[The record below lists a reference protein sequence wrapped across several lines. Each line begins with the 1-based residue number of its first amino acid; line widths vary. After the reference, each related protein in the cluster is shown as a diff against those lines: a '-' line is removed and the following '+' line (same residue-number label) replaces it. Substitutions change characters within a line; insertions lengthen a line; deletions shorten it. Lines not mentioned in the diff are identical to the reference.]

1 MKEEIIDGIRY
12 RLDENNLTAEVIEL
26 KNDIQL
32 DGEKLTVKQL
42 MKAIFN
48 GYKGD
53 IIIPETVMFNKLSY
67 RVDSIGAK
75 AFAGSYS
82 LKSVTIPNSVTS
94 IGDWAFKDCSSLTT
108 IAIPDYVTSIGEY
121 AFSGCN
127 SLISPVICGEE
138 IIGGVKYLLYS
149 NRTAKIIEKSG
160 GYEGDIII
168 PETVVFNGLTYRVT
182 CIGESAFKNCESL
195 ESIVIPDGVTSIG
208 KSAFNF
214 CFSLTSIVIPDSVK
228 SIEENAF
235 AYCESLESIVI
246 PDGVTSIGK
255 GAFENCEKVP
265 SIIIPDNVKSIGD
278 LAFSCCFSLTSIVIS
293 DGVTSIGY
301 RAFESC
307 SSLKSIVIPDSVKS
321 IEENAFVGCTA
332 LTSIIVAEGNPI
344 YDSRMNCNAIIETA
358 TNTLIRGCSQ
368 TIIPESITGIGDAAF
383 EGCESLTSIIIPDS
397 VECIGAE
404 AFRLCESLKS
414 ITIPTNVKS
423 VGSMAFDWCESLLSI
438 TYLGTIAQ
446 WKEIQ
451 LGFAWRNDVPAAA
464 VVHCSDGDVSC
475 Y

>member
-1 MKEEIIDGIRY
+1 MKEEIINGIKY
-12 RLDENNLTAEVIEL
+12 RLDEDNLTAEVIAL
-26 KNDIQL
+26 KEDFKIV
-32 DGEKLTVKQL
+32 DGRLVAQNF

-48 GYKGD
+48 GYEGD
-53 IIIPETVMFNKLSY
+53 IIVPETVEFEEKTY
-67 RVDSIGAK
+67 RVTSIGEK
-75 AFAGSYS
+75 AFARSYS
-82 LKSVTIPNSVTS
+82 LKSVTIPGSVTS
-94 IGDWAFKDCSSLTT
+94 IGNRALEDCQNLKSIT
-108 IAIPDYVTSIGEY
+108 IPDYASIGEF
-121 AFSGCN
+121 AFGRCE
-127 SLISPVICGEE
+127 SLPLVVSIDKE
-138 IIGGVKYLLYS
+138 IGGINYRLYF
-149 NRTAKIIEKSG
+149 NRTAEVIVKEDY
-160 GYEGDIII
+160 YEGDIVI
-168 PETVVFNGLTYRVT
+168 PETVVFDEYTYRVT
-182 CIGESAFKNCESL
+182 
-195 ESIVIPDGVTSIG
+195 SIG
-208 KSAFNF
+208 RNAFAY

-235 AYCESLESIVI
+235 AYCKSLESIVI

-255 GAFENCEKVP
+255 GAFENCEKVT

-278 LAFSCCFSLTSIVIS
+278 LAFSCCFSLTSIVIP

-307 SSLKSIVIPDSVKS
+307 SSLKSIVIPDYVTV
-321 IEENAFVGCTA
+321 IEKKAFVGCTA

-404 AFRLCESLKS
+404 AFRFCESLKS
-414 ITIPTNVKS
+414 ITIPTNVKR

-446 WKEIQ
+446 WKEIK
-451 LGFAWRNDVPAAA
+451 LGSAWQNGVPAAA